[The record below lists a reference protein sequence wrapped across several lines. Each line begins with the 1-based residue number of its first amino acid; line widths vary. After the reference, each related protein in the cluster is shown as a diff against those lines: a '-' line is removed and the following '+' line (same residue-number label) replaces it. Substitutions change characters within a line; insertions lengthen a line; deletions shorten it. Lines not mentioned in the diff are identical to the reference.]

1 MKLTR
6 MLLGVVTIL
15 NLNCERIPAQ
25 KRGPGMAESPW
36 ELRLSLADGVTLR
49 AVLHNRTKT
58 EQTYLYDSKLQ
69 PSELIL
75 TAPSGAPIKPFDTRA
90 RAKFDNTV
98 YREMYLRAAPGADVT
113 LTEAAVD
120 SERRLRWGPYL
131 FTNLS
136 AGVYHAEAVW
146 HSETNQYYD
155 PKSKRTGVLKDVWM
169 GTVTSNTVEIGIR

>member
-1 MKLTR
+1 MW
-6 MLLGVVTIL
+6 
-15 NLNCERIPAQ
+15 NLPGMVAALSLSCGHLPAQ
-25 KRGPGMAESPW
+25 KGDPGMPESPW
-36 ELRLSLADGVTLR
+36 ELRLSVVEGVKLR
-49 AVLHNRTKT
+49 AVLHNRTRT
-58 EQTYLYDSKLQ
+58 TQTYLYHADIQ
-69 PSELIL
+69 PSELVL
-75 TAPSGAPIKPFDTRA
+75 TAPSGERIEPVDTRA
-90 RAKFDNTV
+90 EAKFDNTV

-136 AGVYHAEAVW
+136 AGVYHAQAVW

-169 GTVTSNTVEIGIR
+169 GAVTSNTVEIGIR